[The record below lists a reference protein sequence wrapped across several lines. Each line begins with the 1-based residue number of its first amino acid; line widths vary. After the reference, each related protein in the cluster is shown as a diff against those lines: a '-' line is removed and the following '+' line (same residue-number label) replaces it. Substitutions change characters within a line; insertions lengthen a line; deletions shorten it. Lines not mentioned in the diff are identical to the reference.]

1 MASIFKSFR
10 RSACVRSAQQ
20 PNDDTIADLNR
31 GGWTRRDRYRR
42 NAAAAAEQAAA
53 AAEQAAEMADGA
65 VALVKLEEYQ
75 RWLDTMHP
83 PRPDGAVD
91 PRGAKGS
98 SWAMSRAMGALGGA
112 KENTGNWRLH
122 SEHSLYFRHSIV
134 VGEAVE
140 MGYHNTDDM
149 YAEITPEGKW
159 KARFTDIGQTKSD
172 AFKKHLHELVP
183 RQVPAGAAAAQQTA
197 ETIKNYAG
205 RIDFDMTFGK
215 GMIF

>member
-20 PNDDTIADLNR
+20 PNDDTITDVNR
-31 GGWTRRDRYRR
+31 GGWTRRARYRR
-42 NAAAAAEQAAA
+42 NAADAAK
-53 AAEQAAEMADGA
+53 QAAEMADGA
-65 VALVKLEEYQ
+65 VALAKLEEYQ

-91 PRGAKGS
+91 PRGATGS
-98 SWAMSRAMGALGGA
+98 DWAMSRARGELGGV
-112 KENTGNWRLH
+112 KENTDNWRLH

-134 VGEAVE
+134 GEAGE

-172 AFKKHLHELVP
+172 AFKKHFQEQVRL
-183 RQVPAGAAAAQQTA
+183 QVPAGAAAARETA
-197 ETIKNYAG
+197 ETYAG
-205 RIDFDMTFGK
+205 RFDFNVTFRT